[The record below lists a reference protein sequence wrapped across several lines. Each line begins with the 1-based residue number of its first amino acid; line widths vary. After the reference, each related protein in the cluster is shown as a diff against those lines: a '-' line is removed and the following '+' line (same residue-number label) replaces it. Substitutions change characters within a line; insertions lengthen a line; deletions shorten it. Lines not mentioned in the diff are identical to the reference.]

1 MYRTICT
8 IHRYDMIHMIY
19 TYVSNNSQA
28 LTIRLYDT
36 KLFVHNTIRIVRYI
50 LYWQDDRKLVARLQ
64 SRGGIG
70 RFLFQPSWGFLPSS
84 IRPYRLCKVIHE
96 TSHKNLYL
104 ILPMKPIQ
112 HNLMWLYYYQISLCM
127 PSQQSNSIPM
137 ELDKR
142 LLRAQNL
149 PQQGWL
155 IIRTHLKRT
164 LWPSS
169 KARLYDNKGS
179 SNSFSTQ
186 FHRTPQ
192 TNKQAWFSKS

>member
-1 MYRTICT
+1 MFKSNKTTNFNRKTHFKPTCLCIVRYVRFTDTIC
-8 IHRYDMIHMIY
+8 HMIY

-112 HNLMWLYYYQISLCM
+112 HNLMWLY
-127 PSQQSNSIPM
+127 
-137 ELDKR
+137 
-142 LLRAQNL
+142 
-149 PQQGWL
+149 
-155 IIRTHLKRT
+155 
-164 LWPSS
+164 
-169 KARLYDNKGS
+169 
-179 SNSFSTQ
+179 
-186 FHRTPQ
+186 
-192 TNKQAWFSKS
+192 